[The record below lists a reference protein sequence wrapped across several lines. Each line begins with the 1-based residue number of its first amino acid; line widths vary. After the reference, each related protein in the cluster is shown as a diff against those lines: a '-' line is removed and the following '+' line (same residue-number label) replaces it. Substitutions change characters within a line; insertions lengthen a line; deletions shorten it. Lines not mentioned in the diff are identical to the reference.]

1 MQRRFTPTL
10 TLAQDHV
17 MRYATIIAIPDDVN
31 HVITSTAFTLQ
42 NKTCVLR
49 NKLGTNKLEVF
60 DQDERAVIVDN
71 VGDYDGDTVRIV
83 GLRIDNFVGS
93 DQFIK
98 VSVTPAN
105 QSALTPLRNDVLEF
119 DGSRSFSRIV
129 DVEPGVTN

>member
-1 MQRRFTPTL
+1 
-10 TLAQDHV
+10 